1 MFFVLFVSIILFFFI
16 RVENPVYKVLLRIAL
31 MPVVAGISY
40 EIIRLAGR
48 SNNILVK
55 ILSAP
60 GMLIQRMTTKEPDE
74 DMIEVAIAAVE
85 AVYDWKAFLN
95 ENFDYDYEVEV
106 NVEISEDGDDEAD
119 EVIEEDTDEISGVL
133 S

>member
-1 MFFVLFVSIILFFFI
+1 
-16 RVENPVYKVLLRIAL
+16 
-31 MPVVAGISY
+31 
-40 EIIRLAGR
+40 
-48 SNNILVK
+48 
-55 ILSAP
+55 
-60 GMLIQRMTTKEPDE
+60 MTTKEPDE